1 MEMAESSK
9 QTLQIPPEPIEAI
22 PNSSSNL
29 RSPYPQAH
37 SPEDPVERQQL
48 MGVRLDQRRW

>member
-1 MEMAESSK
+1 MAESSK

-48 MGVRLDQRRW
+48 MGVRLDQRR